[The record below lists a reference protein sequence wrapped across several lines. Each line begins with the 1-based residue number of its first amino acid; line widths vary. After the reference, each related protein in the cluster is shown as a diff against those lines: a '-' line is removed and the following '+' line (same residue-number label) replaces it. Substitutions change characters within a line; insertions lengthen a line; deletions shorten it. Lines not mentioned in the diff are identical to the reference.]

1 MTLIELLVVIGIIGL
16 ILATGVPALTGYAK
30 QVRLKTTTRQV
41 VGLVSLARSMAI
53 GTRTEHTVIVDP
65 EEREVRVVNQA
76 SGEALEQIVR
86 LPSSISVKMEVG
98 GQTIEQMEFSFRPSG
113 ALTGR
118 SVSLVLADGQKQ
130 QTVVVTGTTGA
141 VSVQ

>member
-1 MTLIELLVVIGIIGL
+1 MLGAIVFGKDERRTAVAAI
-16 ILATGVPALTGYAK
+16 A
-30 QVRLKTTTRQV
+30 
-41 VGLVSLARSMAI
+41 VGAI
-53 GTRTEHTVIVDP
+53 PGHDL
-65 EEREVRVVNQA
+65 N
-76 SGEALEQIVR
+76 G
-86 LPSSISVKMEVG
+86 PSSQQKEIG

>member
-1 MTLIELLVVIGIIGL
+1 MTLIELLVVIGIIGM

-30 QVRLKTTTRQV
+30 QVRLKTATRQL

-53 GTRTEHTVIVDP
+53 STRTEHAVVLD
-65 EEREVRVVNQA
+65 EEESAVRVINQS
-76 SGEALEQIVR
+76 SGEALEQVLL
-86 LPSSISVKMEVG
+86 LPASVSVEIEIG
-98 GQTIEQMEFSFRPSG
+98 GEPSELTQFSFRPSG

-141 VSVQ
+141 VAVQ

>member
-1 MTLIELLVVIGIIGL
+1 MTLIELLVVIGIIGM

-41 VGLVSLARSMAI
+41 IGLVSLARSLAI
-53 GTRTEHTVIVDP
+53 GTRSEHTVIVDA
-65 EEREVRVVNQA
+65 EAQEVRIVNQT

-86 LPSSISVKMEVG
+86 LPSSISVEMEVG